1 MSDQD
6 HAAGQ
11 PAADHAAA
19 INAPATDHALDS
31 GSGGGH
37 GGHGTKA
44 ILAALVANLGIAI
57 AKFIG
62 FLITRSSSL
71 LAESV
76 HSLADTTNQGLLL
89 LGGKQAKKSETQRHQ
104 FGFGMARYFWSF
116 VVALVLFSLGS
127 LFALYEGIE
136 KLTHP
141 HKLESPAIAIGIL
154 LVAVMLEAYSFKTAI
169 AESKPLK
176 GNQSW
181 WSFIRTSKVPEL
193 PVLLLED
200 SGALVGL
207 VIALTSVVLTLITD
221 NADFDAYGTLAISAL
236 LGIIAIIL
244 IVEMKSLL
252 MGEAAT
258 PETMAKIQSTITT
271 SPSVRRFIHAR
282 TMHLGPEDLLVA
294 TKVELDPTLDFVGVA
309 NAIDGVESR
318 LRAAVPEAR
327 VIYIEPAIHDP
338 NRS

>member
-1 MSDQD
+1 MSDGHGATD
-6 HAAGQ
+6 
-11 PAADHAAA
+11 AAA
-19 INAPATDHALDS
+19 SRA
-31 GSGGGH
+31 SGGGH
-37 GGHGTKA
+37 GGHGTRA
-44 ILAALVANLGIAI
+44 ILAALFANLGIAI

-89 LGGKQAKKSETQRHQ
+89 LGGKQARKSETDRHQ

-141 HKLESPAIAIGIL
+141 HELESPAIAIGIL
-154 LVAVMLEAYSFKTAI
+154 LVAVVLESYSFRTAI
-169 AESKPLK
+169 AESRPLK
-176 GNQSW
+176 GSQSW
-181 WSFIRTSKVPEL
+181 WSFIRTAKVPEL

-207 VIALTSVVLTLITD
+207 VIALASVGLTLITD
-221 NADFDAYGTLAISAL
+221 NADFDAYGTLAISVL

-252 MGEAAT
+252 MGEAAS
-258 PETMAKIQSTITT
+258 PETMATIQSTISTA
-271 SPSVRRFIHAR
+271 PSVRKFIHAR

-294 TKVELDPTLDFVGVA
+294 TKVELDPTLDFVGIA
-309 NAIDGVESR
+309 NAIDEVESR

-327 VIYIEPAIHDP
+327 VIYVEPAIHDP
-338 NRS
+338 NRA

>member
-1 MSDQD
+1 MSDGHGATD
-6 HAAGQ
+6 
-11 PAADHAAA
+11 AAA
-19 INAPATDHALDS
+19 SRA
-31 GSGGGH
+31 SGGGH
-37 GGHGTKA
+37 GGHGTRA
-44 ILAALVANLGIAI
+44 ILAALFANLGIAI

-89 LGGKQAKKSETQRHQ
+89 LGGKQARKSETDRHQ

-141 HKLESPAIAIGIL
+141 HELESPAIAIGIL
-154 LVAVMLEAYSFKTAI
+154 LVAVVLESYSFRTAI
-169 AESKPLK
+169 AESRPLK
-176 GNQSW
+176 GSQSW
-181 WSFIRTSKVPEL
+181 WSFIRTAKVPEL

-207 VIALTSVVLTLITD
+207 VIALASVGLTLITD
-221 NADFDAYGTLAISAL
+221 NADFDAYGTLAISVL

-252 MGEAAT
+252 MGEAAS
-258 PETMAKIQSTITT
+258 PEIMATIQSTI
-271 SPSVRRFIHAR
+271 SAAPSVRKFIHAR

-294 TKVELDPTLDFVGVA
+294 TKVELDSTLDFVGIA
-309 NAIDGVESR
+309 NAIDEVESR
-318 LRAAVPEAR
+318 LRAAVPDAR
-327 VIYIEPAIHDP
+327 VIYVEPAIHDP
-338 NRS
+338 NRA

>member
-1 MSDQD
+1 MSDS
-6 HAAGQ
+6 HGAT
-11 PAADHAAA
+11 AAA
-19 INAPATDHALDS
+19 VSQA
-31 GSGGGH
+31 SGGGH
-37 GGHGTKA
+37 GTRA
-44 ILAALVANLGIAI
+44 IVAALFANLGIAI

-62 FLITRSSSL
+62 FVITRSSSL

-89 LGGKQAKKSETQRHQ
+89 LGGKQARKSETDRHQ

-141 HKLESPAIAIGIL
+141 HELESPAIAIGIL
-154 LVAVMLEAYSFKTAI
+154 LVAVVLESYSFRTAI
-169 AESKPLK
+169 AESRPLK
-176 GNQSW
+176 GSQSW
-181 WSFIRTSKVPEL
+181 WSFIRTAKVPEL

-207 VIALTSVVLTLITD
+207 VIALASVGLTLITD
-221 NADFDAYGTLAISAL
+221 NADFDAYGTLAISGL

-252 MGEAAT
+252 MGEAAS
-258 PETMAKIQSTITT
+258 PEIMATIQSTI
-271 SPSVRRFIHAR
+271 SAAPSVRRFIHAR

-294 TKVELDPTLDFVGVA
+294 TKVELDSTLDFVGIA
-309 NAIDGVESR
+309 NAIDDVESR

-327 VIYIEPAIHDP
+327 VIYVEPAIHDP
-338 NRS
+338 NRT

>member
-1 MSDQD
+1 MSAVGDVATE
-6 HAAGQ
+6 AAN
-11 PAADHAAA
+11 ASAA
-19 INAPATDHALDS
+19 IEAVGAPVH
-31 GSGGGH
+31 GSG

-89 LGGKQAKKSETQRHQ
+89 LGGKQAKKAATERHQ

-136 KLTHP
+136 KLSHP

-154 LVAVMLEAYSFKTAI
+154 LVAVCLEGYSFCTAI
-169 AESKPLK
+169 AESRPLK
-176 GNQSW
+176 GEQGW

-200 SGALVGL
+200 SGALIGL
-207 VIALTSVVLTLITD
+207 VIALAGVTLTLITD
-221 NADFDAYGTLAISAL
+221 NADFDAYGTLAISVL
-236 LGIIAIIL
+236 LGVIAVIL

-252 MGEAAT
+252 MGEAAS
-258 PETMAKIQSTITT
+258 PERMTTIESTISG
-271 SPSVRRFIHAR
+271 SPSVRKFIHAR

-294 TKVELDPTLDFVGVA
+294 TKVELDPTLDFVGIA
-309 NAIDGVESR
+309 HAIDGIEDR

-327 VIYIEPAIHDP
+327 VVYVEPAIHDP
-338 NRS
+338 SRS

>member
-1 MSDQD
+1 MSDGD
-6 HAAGQ
+6 G
-11 PAADHAAA
+11 PTAAA
-19 INAPATDHALDS
+19 AAVQA
-31 GSGGGH
+31 GGGGQGGGQASGGGH
-37 GGHGTKA
+37 GTRA

-89 LGGKQAKKSETQRHQ
+89 LGGKQARKSETDHHQ

-141 HKLESPAIAIGIL
+141 HELESPAIAIGIL
-154 LVAVMLEAYSFKTAI
+154 LVAVVLESYSFRTAI
-169 AESKPLK
+169 AESRPLK
-176 GNQSW
+176 GSQSW
-181 WSFIRTSKVPEL
+181 WSFIRTAKVPEL

-207 VIALTSVVLTLITD
+207 VIALASVGLTLITD
-221 NADFDAYGTLAISAL
+221 NADFDAYGTLAISVL

-252 MGEAAT
+252 MGEAAS
-258 PETMAKIQSTITT
+258 PETMATIQSTISTA
-271 SPSVRRFIHAR
+271 PSVRKFIHAR

-294 TKVELDPTLDFVGVA
+294 TKVELDPTLDFVGIA
-309 NAIDGVESR
+309 NAIDEVESR

-327 VIYIEPAIHDP
+327 VIYVEPAIHDP
-338 NRS
+338 NRA